1 MRILPLIALLLI
13 AASLADPAWAQTAS
27 SNPYDVSWSAL
38 SPQNDWAAQV
48 VQNLFP
54 VTGPNGVPTGTGPG
68 NEITVIGTIIG
79 QFTGFIAAVACAF
92 ICYNLVMHIHRAA
105 ESSQILG
112 KNQSWIFAV
121 KFGFAAIMMFP
132 LPNNG
137 FSVGQQLVRQGAL
150 WGVGMARAVYNNAID
165 ALGPDA
171 LVVAQPIIPGTA
183 NIVSALIDSEMCMDL
198 VNLAGGSGNSNG
210 QQLIPPP
217 QPVNYNNSNGTYS
230 PGNFVI
236 WQYALSNGNQSGTAA
251 CGTVSF
257 NVPPNQNTTIAGV
270 NVNTTAAQESDLT
283 HVITTDLRSQVAQ
296 VAYNYWTTRDAST
309 LSDLQA
315 VYESAVADYTTQLTK
330 TAEKERQAINNALQ
344 KDAQQSSLAR
354 HGGFDLLGTNAI
366 PGGTTSPL
374 LTSEVQQSTLGWT
387 SAGAY
392 YLEIARLNA
401 ATLSLIN
408 NTPIITSPSFDGLG
422 KALSSDLAPIEGA
435 YNSYMASLRTMAATA
450 DGTAPPTGAPTTLG
464 DQTNTSQNDNL
475 ISQIFNAIHISQPLL
490 NFITGQLLPPSQW
503 VDPFGSLITLG
514 QTLINT
520 SLAAWGTTMFLQSD
534 AATAVTSVFSFLTGD
549 EAGAAADL
557 AGHFIAKGF
566 ALPIMAVLLAIL
578 IPGVIIAYVLP
589 MIPYILW
596 MAGVCGWLI
605 IVCEALVGVPLWM
618 LAHLTVSGDGLH
630 GGGKQGWSLL
640 FNVVFRPVLM
650 ILGLFLG
657 YFIFAAMSFLVRES
671 FGIAAGFA
679 LDGGWFVTNLIGL
692 VVLLN
697 IFVML
702 HVVLAIFSFRMALSL
717 PHHLPVLANLGH
729 ASRIDETAFYTQA
742 AWNSS
747 EQLATG
753 LRRVIATSAENNQ
766 AAKKEAL
773 SQGGAKAISSPGSG
787 MDSTIQSTTDT
798 NSGATENDDVRE

>member
-1 MRILPLIALLLI
+1 MRILPIVVLTLLAAGLIE
-13 AASLADPAWAQTAS
+13 PAWAQTAAGN
-27 SNPYDVSWSAL
+27 NPYDVSWSAL
-38 SPQNDWAAQV
+38 NPQGDWAAQV

-54 VTGPNGVPTGTGPG
+54 VTGPNSVPAGTGPG
-68 NEITVIGTIIG
+68 NEVSVIGTIVG
-79 QFTGFIAAVACAF
+79 QFTGFIAAIACAF
-92 ICYNLVMHIHRAA
+92 ICYNLIMHIHRAA
-105 ESSQILG
+105 ESSRILG
-112 KNQSWIFAV
+112 NNQSWIFAV
-121 KFGFAAIMMFP
+121 RFGFAAIMMFP

-150 WGVGMARAVYNNAID
+150 WGVGMANAVYNNALN

-171 LVVAQPIIPGTA
+171 LVVAQPVIPGTA

-198 VNLAGGSGNSNG
+198 VNLAGGSGNPGG
-210 QQLIPPP
+210 QQLIQPP
-217 QPVNYNNSNGTYS
+217 QPVNYNKSNGTYS

-236 WQYALSNGNQSGTAA
+236 WQYALSNGNQFGTAT

-270 NVNTTAAQESDLT
+270 NVNTTAAQENDLT
-283 HVITTDLRSQVAQ
+283 HVISTDLRSQVAQ
-296 VAYNYWTTRDAST
+296 IANNYWTTRDSST
-309 LSDLQA
+309 LSDLQP

-330 TAEKERQAINNALQ
+330 TAEQERETINNALQ
-344 KDAQQSSLAR
+344 QQQNVKYSR
-354 HGGFDLLGTNAI
+354 QGGLDLLDTNAI

-374 LTSEVQQSTLGWT
+374 LTSEIQQSTLGWT

-422 KALSSDLAPIEGA
+422 KALSSDLAPVEAA
-435 YNSYMASLRTMAATA
+435 YNSYMGSLRTMAATA
-450 DGTAPPTGAPTTLG
+450 DGTAPPTGAPTILSDETGSG
-464 DQTNTSQNDNL
+464 DGNSL
-475 ISQIFNAIHISQPLL
+475 IAQIFNAIHINQPAL
-490 NFITGQLLPPSQW
+490 NIITGLLLPPSQW
-503 VDPFGSLITLG
+503 IDPFGSLVTLG

-520 SLAAWGTTMFLQSD
+520 SLAGW
-534 AATAVTSVFSFLTGD
+534 AATMALKSNAVTIAGTLVNAVTGD
-549 EAGAAADL
+549 EAGAAGTIA
-557 AGHFIAKGF
+557 AHFLVQGF
-566 ALPIMAVLLAIL
+566 SLPIMVLLLALL
-578 IPGVIIAYVLP
+578 IPGIMIAYVLP

-605 IVCEALVGVPLWM
+605 IVCEAMIGVPLWM
-618 LAHLTVSGDGLH
+618 LAHLTISGDGLH

-640 FNVVFRPVLM
+640 FNVMFRPVLM

-657 YFIFAAMSFLVRES
+657 YFIFDCMSFLVRES

-679 LDGGWFVTNLIGL
+679 LEGGWFVTNLIGL

-702 HVVLAIFSFRMALSL
+702 HVVIAITSFRMAMLL

-729 ASRIDETAFYTQA
+729 ANRVDGDAFYNQA
-742 AWNSS
+742 AWTSS
-747 EQLATG
+747 EQLAGG
-753 LRRVIATSAENNQ
+753 LRKTLADGMKQNKAGNKPS
-766 AAKKEAL
+766 L
-773 SQGGAKAISSPGSG
+773 SQGATNAISSSG
-787 MDSTIQSTTDT
+787 MDSTLQLTTDT
-798 NSGATENDDVRE
+798 NPGATENDDVGK